1 MQHPPP
7 GSGGHG
13 VTWYHYLFSSAL
25 CLEATL
31 FPDVKASCWPDCT
44 LSPNFGIQVSGV
56 AIKPAQPA
64 KLGAFQWL
72 THGSTPGRRR
82 QDRGRTS
89 LRGPCLVRTGLLQ
102 GSGHSRV
109 SWTQAMRSWRLIR
122 PATIMT
128 WLNQSSVPH
137 LQPSCHGDGLVHL
150 ISCKAYGTA
159 I

>member
-1 MQHPPP
+1 MV
-7 GSGGHG
+7 S
-13 VTWYHYLFSSAL
+13 YHYLFSSAL

-44 LSPNFGIQVSGV
+44 LSPNWHSGV
-56 AIKPAQPA
+56 WCGHQTSPTSQAGGLSVADPWIDSR
-64 KLGAFQWL
+64 
-72 THGSTPGRRR
+72 STEAR
-82 QDRGRTS
+82 QRAYQRV
-89 LRGPCLVRTGLLQ
+89 RGPYLVRTGLLQ

-109 SWTQAMRSWRLIR
+109 SWTQAMRPWRLIR